1 MNWNKWARQLHRWLA
16 VVFTVTTILSFVAVS
31 GILPFWVVYV
41 PLPPLGLQLV
51 TGLYLF
57 VLPYA
62 ARWRSGRRAAR
73 AQ

>member
-16 VVFTVTTILSFVAVS
+16 VVFTVTVILWFVAVS
-31 GILPFWVVYV
+31 GILPFWVVDV

-51 TGLYLF
+51 TGLYLY

-62 ARWRSGRRAAR
+62 ARWRSGRCAAR